1 MTLERSMA
9 HEATERLKQRLE
21 FDTIALL
28 LQGGGALGAYEAGV
42 YQALAEANV
51 LPNWVAGISIGA
63 VNAALIV
70 GNPPERRVAQLREFW
85 KAVSKL
91 PFDLFGVPYSHSID
105 LKNLETHRLV
115 NRTRAFFVAMFGVP
129 SFFVPRFPPMEFLP
143 SERPDK
149 LSFYDVAALKATLE
163 RLVDFDRIN
172 SSDVRLTVCAVN
184 VRTGKLT
191 SFDTTTHKIDARHI
205 VASGS
210 LPPGFPATEID
221 GEYYWD
227 GGVASNSILHLVL
240 DSPPHRDTLA
250 FQIDVWSASGE
261 LPRDMSDADAR
272 EKDIRFSS
280 RSRAAIDHF
289 RTMQR
294 ARNALRK
301 ALEAMPDNLR
311 KSAGIER
318 LETDAD
324 ETSYNVVHLIY
335 QAKSYEGVSKD
346 YEFSRRTMEEHWRSG
361 HEDASRAIS
370 HPEIFKRPDPIDGFR
385 AFDFSGHHFSAGKN

>member
-1 MTLERSMA
+1 
-9 HEATERLKQRLE
+9 
-21 FDTIALL
+21 
-28 LQGGGALGAYEAGV
+28 
-42 YQALAEANV
+42 
-51 LPNWVAGISIGA
+51 
-63 VNAALIV
+63 
-70 GNPPERRVAQLREFW
+70 
-85 KAVSKL
+85 
-91 PFDLFGVPYSHSID
+91 
-105 LKNLETHRLV
+105 
-115 NRTRAFFVAMFGVP
+115 
-129 SFFVPRFPPMEFLP
+129 VPRFPPMEFLP

-149 LSFYDVAALKATLE
+149 LSFYDVAPLKATLE

-184 VRTGKLT
+184 VGSGKLT

-227 GGVASNSILHLVL
+227 GGVASNSILHVVL
-240 DSPPHRDTLA
+240 DSPSHRDTLA

-261 LPRDMSDADAR
+261 LPRDMIDTDAR
-272 EKDIRFSS
+272 QKDIRFSS
-280 RSRAAIDHF
+280 RSCAAIDHF
-289 RTMQR
+289 KTTQR
-294 ARNALRK
+294 ARRALRK
-301 ALEAMPDNLR
+301 ALDAMPDNLR
-311 KSAGIER
+311 KSAEIER
-318 LETDAD
+318 LETEAD

-370 HPEIFKRPDPIDGFR
+370 HPEIFERPDTIDGFR
-385 AFDFSGHHFSAGKN
+385 AFDFLGHHFSEGKN

>member
-9 HEATERLKQRLE
+9 RAATERPKQRLE

-28 LQGGGALGAYEAGV
+28 LQGGGALGAYEGGV
-42 YQALAEANV
+42 YQALAEADV
-51 LPNWVAGISIGA
+51 LPNWVAGVSIGA
-63 VNAALIV
+63 VNAALIA
-70 GNPPERRVAQLREFW
+70 GNPPERRVARLREFW
-85 KAVSKL
+85 EAASNL
-91 PFDLFGVPYSHSID
+91 PFGLFGVPCSPSID
-105 LKNLETHRLV
+105 FKNLETHRLV
-115 NRTRAFFVAMFGVP
+115 NQTRAFFVAMFGVP
-129 SFFVPRFPPMEFLP
+129 SLFVPRFPPLEFLP
-143 SERPDK
+143 PERPDK
-149 LSFYDVAALKATLE
+149 LSFYDVARLKATLE

-172 SSDVRLTVCAVN
+172 SSEVRLTVRAVN
-184 VRTGKLT
+184 VRTGESM

-205 VASGS
+205 LASGS

-227 GGVASNSILHLVL
+227 GGVASNSILHVVL
-240 DSPPHRDTLA
+240 DSPSLRDTLV

-261 LPRDMSDADAR
+261 LPRDMTDVDTR

-289 RTMQR
+289 RTVQR
-294 ARNALRK
+294 ARHALRR

-311 KSAGIER
+311 KSAKIER
-318 LETDAD
+318 LETEAD

-335 QAKSYEGVSKD
+335 RAKSYEGVSKD
-346 YEFSRRTMEEHWRSG
+346 YEFSRQTMEEHWRSG

-370 HPEIFKRPDPIDGFR
+370 HPEIFERPDTIDGFR
-385 AFDFSGHHFSAGKN
+385 AFDFYGRHFSEGKS